1 MMKRRGKVL
10 RDTSAGPGLLIAE
23 GQQYPFPLE
32 GVWQSETPPRP
43 GLVVDVDLNEDG
55 IVKSVTAVS
64 ESQIAKE
71 QAEQALAAAR
81 AKGGALASTAV
92 ARFGMP
98 TLVATGLL
106 IIGWFFLSTISIN
119 TGFLGKMD
127 FTFWRV
133 LSFVNAKNAF
143 EALGTLKDGGSAGLY
158 GLLAVIT
165 LVGPFLSTFWKDRR
179 AVLGGLLP
187 LLFMLLVALLVRS
200 AISSATAGAP
210 TEMMDAARS
219 EIMKQVSIGMG
230 AYVSLL
236 AAIYL
241 AFISVKKFL
250 VAKATS

>member
-1 MMKRRGKVL
+1 MKKRGKVL
-10 RDTSAGPGLLIAE
+10 RDTSSGPGLLMVE
-23 GQQYPFPLE
+23 GKQYTFPLE
-32 GVWQSETPPRP
+32 DVWKSEAPPRP
-43 GLVVDVDLNEDG
+43 GIVVDVELSDEG
-55 IVKSVTAVS
+55 TVQSVTAVP

-71 QAEQALAAAR
+71 QAEQALAVAR
-81 AKGGALASTAV
+81 ARGGALASSAV

-98 TLVATGLL
+98 TLAATGLL
-106 IIGWFFLSTISIN
+106 IVGWFFLSTISIN
-119 TGFLGKMD
+119 AGFLGKMD

-143 EALGTLKDGGSAGLY
+143 EALGTLKDGGSAGFY
-158 GLLAVIT
+158 GLLALIA
-165 LVGPFLSTFWKDRR
+165 LAGPFLATFWKDRR

-200 AISSATAGAP
+200 AVSSATAGAP
-210 TEMMDAARS
+210 AEMMDAARS
-219 EIMKQVSIGMG
+219 EMMKQVSIGMG

-250 VAKATS
+250 VAGATS

>member
-1 MMKRRGKVL
+1 MKKRGKVL
-10 RDTSAGPGLLIAE
+10 RDTSSGPGLLMVE
-23 GQQYPFPLE
+23 GKQYTFPLE
-32 GVWQSETPPRP
+32 DVWKSEAPPRP
-43 GLVVDVDLNEDG
+43 GIVVDVELSDEG
-55 IVKSVTAVS
+55 TVQSVTAVP

-71 QAEQALAAAR
+71 QAEQALAVAR
-81 AKGGALASTAV
+81 ARGGALASSAV

-98 TLVATGLL
+98 TLAATGLL

-119 TGFLGKMD
+119 AGFLGKMD

-143 EALGTLKDGGSAGLY
+143 EALGTLKDGGSAGFY
-158 GLLAVIT
+158 GLLALIA
-165 LVGPFLSTFWKDRR
+165 LAGPFLATFWKDRR

-200 AISSATAGAP
+200 AVSSATAGAP
-210 TEMMDAARS
+210 AEMMDAARS
-219 EIMKQVSIGMG
+219 EMMKQVSIGMG

-250 VAKATS
+250 VAGATS

>member
-1 MMKRRGKVL
+1 MKKRGKVL

-23 GQQYPFPLE
+23 GQQYSFPLE
-32 GVWQSETPPRP
+32 GVWQSETPPRS
-43 GLVVDVDLNEDG
+43 GLVVDVELNDDG
-55 IVKSVTAVS
+55 TVQSVIAVP

-81 AKGGALASTAV
+81 AKGSALASSAV

-119 TGFLGKMD
+119 AGFLGKMD

-133 LSFVNAKNAF
+133 LSFINAKNAF
-143 EALGTLKDGGSAGLY
+143 EALGNLKDGGSAGFY
-158 GLLAVIT
+158 GLLAVIA
-165 LVGPFLSTFWKDRR
+165 LAGPFLATFWKDRR

-187 LLFMLLVALLVRS
+187 LLFMLLVALLVRN
-200 AISSATAGAP
+200 AITSATAGAP
-210 TEMMDAARS
+210 AEMMDAARD
-219 EIMKQVSIGMG
+219 EIAKQVSVGMG

-236 AAIYL
+236 AAMYL

-250 VAKATS
+250 VARANG

>member
-1 MMKRRGKVL
+1 
-10 RDTSAGPGLLIAE
+10 
-23 GQQYPFPLE
+23 
-32 GVWQSETPPRP
+32 
-43 GLVVDVDLNEDG
+43 VDVELSDEG
-55 IVKSVTAVS
+55 TVQSVTAVP

-71 QAEQALAAAR
+71 QAEQALAVAR
-81 AKGGALASTAV
+81 ARGGALASSAV

-98 TLVATGLL
+98 TLAATGLL
-106 IIGWFFLSTISIN
+106 IVGWFFLSTISIN
-119 TGFLGKMD
+119 AGFLGKMD

-143 EALGTLKDGGSAGLY
+143 EALGTLKDGGSAGFY
-158 GLLAVIT
+158 GLLALIA
-165 LVGPFLSTFWKDRR
+165 LAGPFLATFWKDRR

-200 AISSATAGAP
+200 AVSSATAGAP
-210 TEMMDAARS
+210 AEMMDAARS
-219 EIMKQVSIGMG
+219 EMMKQVSIGMG

-250 VAKATS
+250 VAGATS

>member
-1 MMKRRGKVL
+1 MKKRGKVL
-10 RDTSAGPGLLIAE
+10 RDTSSGPGMLMVE
-23 GQQYPFPLE
+23 GKQYTFPLE
-32 GVWQSETPPRP
+32 DVWKSEAPPRP
-43 GLVVDVDLNEDG
+43 GIVVDVELSDEG
-55 IVKSVTAVS
+55 TVQSVTAVP

-71 QAEQALAAAR
+71 QAEQALAVAR
-81 AKGGALASTAV
+81 ARGGALASSAV

-98 TLVATGLL
+98 TLAATGLL
-106 IIGWFFLSTISIN
+106 IVGWFFLSTISIN
-119 TGFLGKMD
+119 AGFLGKMD

-143 EALGTLKDGGSAGLY
+143 EALGTLKDGGSAGFY
-158 GLLAVIT
+158 GLLALIA
-165 LVGPFLSTFWKDRR
+165 LAGPFLATFWKDRR

-200 AISSATAGAP
+200 AVSSATAGAP
-210 TEMMDAARS
+210 AEMMDAARS
-219 EIMKQVSIGMG
+219 EMMKQVSIGMG

-250 VAKATS
+250 VAGATS

>member
-1 MMKRRGKVL
+1 MKKRGKVL
-10 RDTSAGPGLLIAE
+10 RDTSTGSGLLMVE
-23 GQQYPFPLE
+23 GKQYTFPLE
-32 GVWQSETPPRP
+32 RVWKSETPPRP
-43 GLVVDVDLNEDG
+43 GLAVDVELDDG
-55 IVKSVTAVS
+55 GTVQSVTAVP

-81 AKGGALASTAV
+81 AKGGALASSAV

-119 TGFLGKMD
+119 AGFLGKLD

-143 EALGTLKDGGSAGLY
+143 EALGTLKDGGSAGFY
-158 GLLAVIT
+158 GLLAVIA
-165 LVGPFLSTFWKDRR
+165 LVGPFLSAFWKDRR

-187 LLFMLLVALLVRS
+187 LLFMLLVALLVRN
-200 AISSATAGAP
+200 AIASATAGAP
-210 TEMMDAARS
+210 AEMMDAARD
-219 EIMKQVSIGMG
+219 EIAKQISVGMG

-236 AAIYL
+236 AAVYL

>member
-1 MMKRRGKVL
+1 MRKRGKIL
-10 RDTSAGPGLLIAE
+10 RDASTGPGLLMAE
-23 GQQYPFPLE
+23 GQQYSFPLE

-43 GLVVDVDLNEDG
+43 GLVVDLDLGEDG
-55 IVKSVTAVS
+55 IVKAVTAVP

-81 AKGGALASTAV
+81 AKGGALASSAV

-98 TLVATGLL
+98 TLIATGLL

-119 TGFLGKMD
+119 AGFLGRID

-143 EALGTLKDGGSAGLY
+143 EALGTLKDGGSAGFY
-158 GLLAVIT
+158 GLLAVIA
-165 LVGPFLSTFWKDRR
+165 LVGPFVANFWKDRR

-187 LLFMLLVALLVRS
+187 LLFMVLVALLVRN
-200 AISSATAGAP
+200 AITSATADAP
-210 TEMMDAARS
+210 AEMMDAARD
-219 EIMKQVSIGMG
+219 EIAKQISVGMG

-250 VAKATS
+250 VAGATS